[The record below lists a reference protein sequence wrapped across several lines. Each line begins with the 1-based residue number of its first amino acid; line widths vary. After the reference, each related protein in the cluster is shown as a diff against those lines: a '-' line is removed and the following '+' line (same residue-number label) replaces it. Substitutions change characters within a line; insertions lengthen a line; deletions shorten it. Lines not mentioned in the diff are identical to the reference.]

1 MDRRVAFRECRAV
14 KCTLEMPNSSSVSFT
29 VQSHDVVLKG
39 FFVFF
44 PIFFFLPHSDRASF
58 ALSLELRVQL
68 VPYIPPLPDCRT
80 LEIMDGGGSSVFAQ

>member
-1 MDRRVAFRECRAV
+1 MPGCEMYTRNAKFVERVVHGPVARRRF
-14 KCTLEMPNSSSVSFT
+14 
-29 VQSHDVVLKG
+29 KG
-39 FFVFF
+39 LLCFLSN
-44 PIFFFLPHSDRASF
+44 FFFLPHSDRASF